1 MSNFVVSG
9 LVENGGRPVQLRARD
24 GRAVLAED
32 DIEFGIGGGIDEGDG
47 AELDSDGIQLDADLA
62 RALQEWARVAE
73 AVARSVHTDG
83 GASAA
88 GGLISR
94 RGRQLATRLAVEMGT
109 VISYVDPLTG
119 EVVDV
124 GEPEDDWPPRRAGGA
139 HAVPSDRERPDRPAQ
154 RTPWGT
160 GLVVSAFAAMIVLF
174 AVIALSEALGAASR
188 WLAVAANVIIALGLA
203 PSIWLA
209 RNVPVWRWVAYGV
222 IGGIVLAWIALL
234 FTLL

>member
-1 MSNFVVSG
+1 VSNFVVSG

-32 DIEFGIGGGIDEGDG
+32 DIEFGIGGSTGDDT
-47 AELDSDGIQLDADLA
+47 EPDLEPDDIELDADLA
-62 RALQEWARVAE
+62 SALHEWARVAE
-73 AVARSVHTDG
+73 AVARSAGTDG
-83 GASAA
+83 STSAA
-88 GGLISR
+88 SGLISR
-94 RGRQLATRLAVEMGT
+94 RGRQLASRLAVQMGM

-119 EVVDV
+119 EVIDV
-124 GEPEDDWPPRRAGGA
+124 GEPEDDWPPARTGGA
-139 HAVPSDRERPDRPAQ
+139 HAAQRQRPDRRAK

-160 GLVVSAFAAMIVLF
+160 GLAVSGFAAVVVLF
-174 AVIALSEALGAASR
+174 AVIALSSALGSASR

-222 IGGIVLAWIALL
+222 IGGIVAAWIALL

>member
-1 MSNFVVSG
+1 M
-9 LVENGGRPVQLRARD
+9 QLRARD

-32 DIEFGIGGGIDEGDG
+32 DVD
-47 AELDSDGIQLDADLA
+47 LDADEIDLDVDLA
-62 RALQEWARVAE
+62 RALHEWARVAE
-73 AVARSVHTDG
+73 AVARSAGTDG
-83 GASAA
+83 SAVAA
-88 GGLISR
+88 GSLISR
-94 RGRQLATRLAVEMGT
+94 RGRQLATRLSVELGT
-109 VISYVDPLTG
+109 VVSYVDPLSG
-119 EVVDV
+119 EIVEV
-124 GEPEDDWPPRRAGGA
+124 GEPDDDWPPPRTRGA
-139 HAVPSDRERPDRPAQ
+139 HAAREESERPARRAEP
-154 RTPWGT
+154 TPWFT
-160 GLVVSAFAAMIVLF
+160 GLVVSAFAAVIVLF

>member
-1 MSNFVVSG
+1 M
-9 LVENGGRPVQLRARD
+9 QLRARD

-32 DIEFGIGGGIDEGDG
+32 DIEFGIGGGIDEGGD
-47 AELDSDGIQLDADLA
+47 ADLDSDDIQLDADLA

-73 AVARSVHTDG
+73 AVARSVPTDG
-83 GASAA
+83 GAGAA
-88 GGLISR
+88 SGLISR
-94 RGRQLATRLAVEMGT
+94 RGRQLATRLAAEMGT

-119 EVVDV
+119 EIVDV
-124 GEPEDDWPPRRAGGA
+124 GEPEDEWPPRRAGGA
-139 HAVPSDRERPDRPAQ
+139 HAAPTDRERPSRPTQ

>member
-1 MSNFVVSG
+1 M
-9 LVENGGRPVQLRARD
+9 QLRARD

-32 DIEFGIGGGIDEGDG
+32 EIDLDADDIELDE
-47 AELDSDGIQLDADLA
+47 DLA
-62 RALQEWARVAE
+62 RALHEWARVAE
-73 AVARSVHTDG
+73 AVARSAGTDG
-83 GASAA
+83 SAIAA

-94 RGRQLATRLAVEMGT
+94 RGRQLASRLAAEMGM

-124 GEPEDDWPPRRAGGA
+124 GEPEDDWPPRAGGA
-139 HAVPSDRERPDRPAQ
+139 HAARQDRPRPDRRAQ
-154 RTPWGT
+154 RTPWAT
-160 GLVVSAFAAMIVLF
+160 GLVVSVFAAAVVLF

-188 WLAVAANVIIALGLA
+188 WLAVAANIIIALGLA

-222 IGGIVLAWIALL
+222 IGGISLAWIALL

>member
-1 MSNFVVSG
+1 M
-9 LVENGGRPVQLRARD
+9 QLRARD
-24 GRAVLAED
+24 GRAVLADD
-32 DIEFGIGGGIDEGDG
+32 DIEFGIGGVTSDDTEPDLEEDDI
-47 AELDSDGIQLDADLA
+47 ELNPDLA
-62 RALQEWARVAE
+62 RALHEWARVAE
-73 AVARSVHTDG
+73 AVARSNTDG
-83 GASAA
+83 GGAA

-94 RGRQLATRLAVEMGT
+94 RGRQLAGRLAAEMGM

-124 GEPEDDWPPRRAGGA
+124 GEPEDHWPPPRTAGA
-139 HAVPSDRERPDRPAQ
+139 HAAEEDRPRPDRRAV
-154 RTPWGT
+154 RTPWAT
-160 GLVVSAFAAMIVLF
+160 GLVVSGFAAIVVLF

-222 IGGIVLAWIALL
+222 IGGIGLAWLALL

>member
-1 MSNFVVSG
+1 M
-9 LVENGGRPVQLRARD
+9 QLRARD

-32 DIEFGIGGGIDEGDG
+32 DIEFDGDEF
-47 AELDSDGIQLDADLA
+47 ELDADLA
-62 RALQEWARVAE
+62 RALQEWARVAD
-73 AVARSVHTDG
+73 AVARTVHSDG
-83 GASAA
+83 SASAA
-88 GGLISR
+88 SGLISR
-94 RGRQLATRLAVEMGT
+94 RGRQLATRLAAEMGT

-119 EVVDV
+119 EIVDV
-124 GEPEDDWPPRRAGGA
+124 GEPEEQWPPPRTGGA
-139 HAVPSDRERPDRPAQ
+139 HAVPREREQPDRRAQ

-209 RNVPVWRWVAYGV
+209 RNVPVWRWVAFGV
-222 IGGIVLAWIALL
+222 IAGIGLAWIALL

>member
-1 MSNFVVSG
+1 M
-9 LVENGGRPVQLRARD
+9 QLRARD
-24 GRAVLAED
+24 GRAVLAD
-32 DIEFGIGGGIDEGDG
+32 DDVDLDADEM
-47 AELDSDGIQLDADLA
+47 ELDADLA
-62 RALQEWARVAE
+62 RALHEWARVAE
-73 AVARSVHTDG
+73 VVARSANTEGG

-88 GGLISR
+88 SGLISR
-94 RGRQLATRLAVEMGT
+94 RGHQLATRLAAEMGM

-119 EVVDV
+119 EIVDV
-124 GEPEDDWPPRRAGGA
+124 GEPE
-139 HAVPSDRERPDRPAQ
+139 HERPDRPAP

-160 GLVVSAFAAMIVLF
+160 GLVVSGFAAMVVLF

-209 RNVPVWRWVAYGV
+209 RNMPVWRWVAYGV
-222 IGGIVLAWIALL
+222 IAGIALAWIALL